1 MTQWR
6 IDDIDWDRFDGTQ
19 VDPAVVPL
27 IKAAA
32 LVERNGTDY
41 ATYLKSVF
49 ADDPVF
55 RAAADGW
62 AVEEVRHGDTLG
74 RWASL
79 ADPSWDYMAA
89 FDRFR
94 AGYQVNLTA
103 DTSVRGSR
111 TGELI
116 ARCIVETGTS
126 SYYTALAD
134 LTGEPALRQ
143 LCRKIAADE
152 LRHFKLFYD
161 HMRLYLERERI
172 GALRRVRIAA
182 GRITESEDDEL
193 AFAYHCANDA
203 AGVPYDRAR
212 CVAAYG
218 AGTMAQYRFRH
229 VERSMGMVFK
239 AVGLKPRG
247 RLSDWAAKAAW
258 KLLRWRQARLAA
270 RIGLPPAKFRGDFA
284 PDRQKVA

>member
-1 MTQWR
+1 MAHWS
-6 IDDIDWDRFDGTQ
+6 IDDIDWDRFDATQ
-19 VDPAVVPL
+19 VDPAVVLL

-32 LVERNGTDY
+32 LVERNGIDY
-41 ATYLKSVF
+41 ATYLKRVF

-55 RAAADGW
+55 QAAADDW

-74 RWASL
+74 RWAML

-89 FDRFR
+89 FERFR

-103 DTSVRGSR
+103 DASVRGSR

-126 SYYTALAD
+126 SYYTALGERS
-134 LTGEPALRQ
+134 TEPALRQ
-143 LCRKIAADE
+143 LCKKIAADE
-152 LRHFKLFYD
+152 FRHFKLFYD

-172 GALRRVRIAA
+172 GGVRRIRIAA

-193 AFAYHCANDA
+193 AFAYHCANDDP
-203 AGVPYDRAR
+203 GTPYDRAR
-212 CVAAYG
+212 CFAAYG
-218 AGTMAQYRFRH
+218 AGTMAQYRFRD
-229 VERSMGMVFK
+229 VERGMGMVFK

-247 RLSDWAAKAAW
+247 RLSDWAAKGAW
-258 KLLRWRQARLAA
+258 ALLRWRQARLAA
-270 RIGLPPAKFRGDFA
+270 RIGLPPARFHGAFA
-284 PDRQKVA
+284 LDRQKVA